1 MRCSCGR
8 LAEEPPW
15 RACRKGRRPHFVNSP
30 ASIFI
35 IHNACPAHLQQLAC
49 PAAAGAP
56 PSGRPPAISAS
67 LRRSRAS
74 EKSCI
79 IIWNTYNRADGAA
92 SALSHSG
99 GAAAVCPLRAR
110 RGPSASLCRVYT
122 HLLQH
127 QRLGLRDAVKGTWLT
142 GIKAAHAVIDN
153 ATGGSER
160 PQCRPL
166 RPVPI
171 QQGLLAVTQ
180 SAGVWGAV

>member
-74 EKSCI
+74 EKSYKI
-79 IIWNTYNRADGAA
+79 KRNTSSRADGAA

-99 GAAAVCPLRAR
+99 GAAAVCPLRAPRPRFAVCTHPCYRNREWPEGCSESYMAERNKRNPPLFGQCNMRQRSGPNAGR
-110 RGPSASLCRVYT
+110 RGRCPFNRGCSAVS
-122 HLLQH
+122 
-127 QRLGLRDAVKGTWLT
+127 
-142 GIKAAHAVIDN
+142 
-153 ATGGSER
+153 
-160 PQCRPL
+160 
-166 RPVPI
+166 
-171 QQGLLAVTQ
+171 Q
-180 SAGVWGAV
+180 SAGVWGPV